1 MPINL
6 AFSELYIEDESR
18 LKDFEETEAVFVLEN
33 DSLNVDDAILDNIIA
48 TLPLQILTPE
58 EETGDNLPS
67 GKDWHVISQE
77 AYENEKMIEEEP
89 KIDPRLSKLDD
100 FFKE

>member
-1 MPINL
+1 
-6 AFSELYIEDESR
+6 
-18 LKDFEETEAVFVLEN
+18 
-33 DSLNVDDAILDNIIA
+33 
-48 TLPLQILTPE
+48 
-58 EETGDNLPS
+58 LPS

-77 AYENEKMIEEEP
+77 AYENEKMIEDEP